1 MLVSSPAARLRN
13 NTRQDDNHSANRNRC
28 SRGSIFARSICA
40 IIALAVL
47 LLPGAASVYAQAN
60 VEGQWQT
67 LSTTMP
73 INPVHVSLMHNGQ
86 ILVVSGSG
94 NYPPDT
100 NYQAAIWNP
109 SNNSVTT
116 QTIGWDM
123 FCSGMIALPDG
134 REMIFGG
141 TLQYDPFHG
150 WQRTSIYDPATGQFS
165 DMQDMAHGRWYP
177 TPTEL
182 SDGRLLVFSGLDE
195 NGNTNPEVEIYKVA
209 SGWSTPYTA
218 PWVPPLYPR
227 MHLLPNGNVF
237 YSGWST
243 QSQYFFPSSNTW
255 SGTVA
260 TTNYGGNRT
269 YGSSVLL
276 PLTPANGYAPKV
288 MIFGGGNPATAT
300 TEIIDLSVPSP
311 AWAPGPSMSEP
322 RIEMNATLLPNGNIV
337 TLGGSLNDED
347 GSTASLAADLFNTTG
362 TITVGP
368 AGTEAYDRLYHSV
381 SVLLPDGTVWV
392 AGGNPVRG
400 TYVNAVEIYSPPY
413 LFNADGSAAT
423 RPTIS
428 SISSGVV
435 GYGSSFQVQ
444 TPSPSSIA
452 SVVLMKLSST
462 THAFNMDQRLVGL
475 NFTIGS
481 GPLTGSLVVTG
492 PPNGNIAPPG
502 YYMLFLLNGS
512 GVPSIAQFIQ
522 VSATPTDT
530 PPKGTITSPA
540 GNVVIE
546 PGQSVVFA
554 GSGVASSGSIASYSW
569 SLRGGTPNSNAAAS
583 PGSVEYSTPG
593 TYTASLTVVDSAG
606 NWDPSPP
613 TRTIQVRQ
621 LAPIISSVVPN
632 SGSQGQSNIT
642 ATVTGSNFQ
651 PGVTCSFGA
660 SITVSSCT
668 ANSGT
673 QITAI
678 ISVQYNAPVGS
689 SNITVV
695 NPDGGSGT
703 LPNGFTVVTGVPGPP
718 PTLTSV
724 SPNTAE
730 QNSSQLSFSLTGSNF
745 LPNPTCTFGE
755 GIIVNTCVYS
765 SPTLLTANITIPV
778 NTFIA
783 PSNVNVTNA
792 DGQSSTLVNGFTI
805 VSNPNG
811 FTPILL
817 RGGAAAAYTD
827 TQGIAW
833 SADEDFVG
841 GRFDSV
847 THAIAGAIDPVV
859 YQSERYGDFTYQFAV
874 PNGSYNVTLKFSE
887 NYWTSP
893 GQRVFNVAINGTQ
906 VLQNFDIIAAAGAPF
921 TAIDKEFN
929 ATASGGTLSIQFT
942 SGSADLPKISA
953 IQITSASGISVQLTP
968 TTASLSASQTQQF
981 TPLVTGTTATGVIWS
996 FSPQLGTLSSTGLY
1010 TAPASI
1016 TAPQKTIN
1024 VVATSVAD
1032 PTRFATSVVTL
1043 LPPAGASA
1051 PILVNSGGP
1060 AYIDSMDNFWAADN
1074 GSNGGETSSTTHAI
1088 ANTPDPTLYQTD
1100 RYGDFSYQFT
1110 VPNGAYSVTLK
1121 FAEIYFTS
1129 PGQRVF
1135 NVAINGT
1142 AVLTNFDIVA
1152 AAGAANTAIDQTFPV
1167 IVTGGSITIQ
1177 FTSGLAN
1184 LPKVNAVEISS
1195 TSTVSVQM
1203 SPTTISLYAS
1213 QAQQFTASVTG
1224 STNTAV
1230 NWTLNPQVGTLTA
1243 TGLYTAPASITA
1255 PQTVNVIATSQ
1266 AASTQSAVATVNL
1279 LPPVGLFAP
1288 IFVNA
1293 GGNAYTDT
1301 LGNSWAADNSFT
1313 GGQASSTTQTI
1324 ANTPDPTLY
1333 QTERFGDFSYEFTVP
1348 NGAYNVKLKFAE
1360 IYWSSPGQRVFNV
1373 AINGTPVLTGFDIV
1387 AAAGAP
1393 YTAIDETFPVTV
1405 TGSSITIQFST
1416 GAANYPKVSAVEINP
1431 SSAVSVQVSPTTVSL
1446 SASQAQQFTATVTGS
1461 TNTAVNWTFSPQVGT
1476 LTATGLYTAPAS
1488 ITTAQTVHV
1497 TATSQA
1503 AGTQSA
1509 VATVNLLPPVGS
1521 FAPIFVNAGGNAYTD
1536 TLGNSWAADNGFIG
1550 GEAAST
1556 THAIADTPDP
1566 TLYQTERYGDFSYQ
1580 FTVPNGSY
1588 NVKLKFAEIYWTSP
1602 GQRIFNVAING
1613 TEVLSDFDIVA
1624 AAGSADTAI
1633 DESFPVTVTGGSITI
1648 QFTSGPANLPKISAI
1663 EISAASTSG
1672 ISVQVSPA
1680 TVSLSASQAQQFTAT
1695 VTGSTN
1701 TAVTWTY
1708 SPQVGSLVTSGATA
1722 GLYTAPA
1729 SITTAQRVLVT
1740 ATSVADPTQS
1750 FSAAVS
1756 LMPPF
1761 SGIFVNAGGPAY
1773 TSTTSGQVWSA
1784 DQAFIGGLT
1793 ASTTKA
1799 IANTTDPTL
1808 YQTERYNDFSYQFAV
1823 PNGSYNVVLKF
1834 AEIYWTTTGQRI
1846 FNVSINGT
1854 PVLTNFDIVAAAG
1867 APLTAIDKTF
1877 PVTVTNN
1884 QVTIQF
1890 TSGPADLPK
1899 ISAIQIH

>member
-1 MLVSSPAARLRN
+1 MLVSVPATHFRDS
-13 NTRQDDNHSANRNRC
+13 THQDDKHSANG
-28 SRGSIFARSICA
+28 SRGSRGSNLARSICA
-40 IIALAVL
+40 LIALAVL
-47 LLPGAASVYAQAN
+47 LLPGAAGVHGQAN
-60 VEGQWQT
+60 VQGQWQT
-67 LSTTMP
+67 LTTTMP

-86 ILVVSGSG
+86 ILIVSGSG

-109 SNNSVTT
+109 SNNTVTT

-150 WQRTSIYDPATGQFS
+150 WQRTAIYDPATGQFA

-195 NGNTNPEVEIYKVA
+195 NGITNPQVEIYKVP

-237 YSGWST
+237 YSGWTT

-255 SGTVA
+255 SGTIA

-300 TEIIDLSVPSP
+300 TEIIDLSVASP
-311 AWAPGPSMSEP
+311 EWVSGPSMSEP
-322 RIEMNATLLPNGNIV
+322 RTEMNATMLPNGDIV
-337 TLGGSLNDED
+337 TIGGSLNDED
-347 GSTASLAADLFNTTG
+347 EKTASLAADLFNTTG

-368 AGTEAYDRLYHSV
+368 AGTESFDRLYHSV
-381 SVLLPDGTVWV
+381 SLLLPDGTVWV

-400 TYVNAVEIYSPPY
+400 TYVNEVEIYSPPY

-428 SISSGVV
+428 SVSPGII
-435 GYGSSFQVQ
+435 GYGTPFQVQ
-444 TPSPSSIA
+444 TPTPNSIS

-475 NFTIGS
+475 NFTVGS
-481 GPLTGSLVVTG
+481 GALTVTG

-502 YYMLFLLNGS
+502 YYMLFLLNTS
-512 GVPSIAQFIQ
+512 GVPSIAQFVQ

-540 GNVVIE
+540 GTVVIE

-554 GSGVASSGSIASYSW
+554 GSGVASTGSIASYSW
-569 SLRGGTPNSNAAAS
+569 SLRGATPNSSALAS
-583 PGSVEYSTPG
+583 PGAITYPTSG

-621 LAPIISSVVPN
+621 PAPIISSVVPN
-632 SGSQGQSNIT
+632 SGSQGQTNIT
-642 ATVTGSNFQ
+642 ATLSGSNFQ
-651 PGVTCSFGA
+651 TGVTCSFGA

-668 ANSGT
+668 ANSST
-673 QITAI
+673 QVTAI
-678 ISVQYNAPVGS
+678 ISVQYNAPVGPN
-689 SNITVV
+689 NITVV

-718 PTLTSV
+718 PVLTGV
-724 SPNTAE
+724 SPNTGE
-730 QNSSQLSFSLTGSNF
+730 QNSSELSFSLTGSNF

-755 GIIVNTCVYS
+755 GIIVNTCVYEAS
-765 SPTLLTANITIPV
+765 TLLIANITISST
-778 NTFIA
+778 TFIA
-783 PSNVNVTNA
+783 PGNVNVTNA
-792 DGQSSTLVNGFTI
+792 DGQSSTLVNGFTVI
-805 VSNPNG
+805 SNPNG

-827 TQGIAW
+827 IQSIVW
-833 SADEDFVG
+833 NADEDFLG
-841 GRFDSV
+841 GAVSST
-847 THAIAGAIDPVV
+847 THAIAGAIDQAV

-874 PNGSYNVTLKFSE
+874 PNGSYNVTLKFAEIFWSF
-887 NYWTSP
+887 P

-906 VLQNFDIIAAAGAPF
+906 VLQNFDIVAAAGAPF

-929 ATASGGTLSIQFT
+929 ATVTGGTLSVKFT
-942 SGSADLPKISA
+942 TGSADLPKISA
-953 IQITSASGISVQLTP
+953 IEITSASGVAVQLSP
-968 TTASLSASQTQQF
+968 PAVSLSASQTQQF
-981 TPLVTGTTATGVIWS
+981 TALVTGTTSTGVIWS

-1016 TAPQKTIN
+1016 IAPQKTIN
-1024 VVATSVAD
+1024 VVATSIAD
-1032 PTRFATSVVTL
+1032 PTRFASAVVTL
-1043 LPPAGASA
+1043 LPPAGATA
-1051 PILVNSGGP
+1051 PIFVNSGGP
-1060 AYIDSMDNFWAADN
+1060 NYIDSMDNFWAADY
-1074 GSNGGETSSTTHAI
+1074 GSIGGETSSTTHAI

-1152 AAGAANTAIDQTFPV
+1152 AAGSANTAIDESFPV

-1177 FTSGLAN
+1177 FSTGLAN
-1184 LPKVNAVEISS
+1184 YPKVSAVEISS
-1195 TSTVSVQM
+1195 TSPVSIQI
-1203 SPTTISLYAS
+1203 SPTTADLYSS
-1213 QAQQFTASVTG
+1213 QTQQFTTSVEG
-1224 STNTAV
+1224 SSNTAV
-1230 NWTLNPQVGTLTA
+1230 NWTFNPPVGTLT
-1243 TGLYTAPASITA
+1243 TNGLYTAPASITT
-1255 PQTVNVIATSQ
+1255 PQTVNVTATSQ
-1266 AASTQSAVATVNL
+1266 AVSTQSAVATVNL
-1279 LPPVGLFAP
+1279 LPPLGLFAPVFVNSGGPAYTDTLGNSWAADNSFTGGTADTTTHAIAGTPDPTLYQSERFGDFSYQFTVPNGAYNVKLKFAEIYWTAPGKRLFNVAINGTPVLTEFDIVATAGAPYTALDETFPVTVTGSSITIQFTSGLADYPKISAIEISPSSAVSVQISPTTASLYPSQAQQFTATVTGSSNTAVNWTFSPPVGTLTANGLYTAPASITTPQTVTVTATSQAVGTQAAVATVTLLPPVGAFAP
-1288 IFVNA
+1288 IFVNS
-1293 GGNAYTDT
+1293 GGKAYTDT

-1313 GGQASSTTQTI
+1313 GGQTSST
-1324 ANTPDPTLY
+1324 
-1333 QTERFGDFSYEFTVP
+1333 S
-1348 NGAYNVKLKFAE
+1348 
-1360 IYWSSPGQRVFNV
+1360 
-1373 AINGTPVLTGFDIV
+1373 
-1387 AAAGAP
+1387 
-1393 YTAIDETFPVTV
+1393 
-1405 TGSSITIQFST
+1405 
-1416 GAANYPKVSAVEINP
+1416 
-1431 SSAVSVQVSPTTVSL
+1431 
-1446 SASQAQQFTATVTGS
+1446 
-1461 TNTAVNWTFSPQVGT
+1461 
-1476 LTATGLYTAPAS
+1476 
-1488 ITTAQTVHV
+1488 
-1497 TATSQA
+1497 
-1503 AGTQSA
+1503 
-1509 VATVNLLPPVGS
+1509 
-1521 FAPIFVNAGGNAYTD
+1521 
-1536 TLGNSWAADNGFIG
+1536 
-1550 GEAAST
+1550 
-1556 THAIADTPDP
+1556 HAIAGTPDP

-1580 FTVPNGSY
+1580 FTVPNGIYS
-1588 NVKLKFAEIYWTSP
+1588 VTLKFAEIYWNSP
-1602 GQRIFNVAING
+1602 GQRVFNVAING
-1613 TEVLSDFDIVA
+1613 TAVLTDFDIIA
-1624 AAGSADTAI
+1624 AAGAADTAI
-1633 DESFPVTVTGGSITI
+1633 DESFPVTVTGSSITV
-1648 QFTSGPANLPKISAI
+1648 QFTTATADVPKISAI
-1663 EISAASTSG
+1663 EIKTSSGVG
-1672 ISVQVSPA
+1672 IQISP
-1680 TVSLSASQAQQFTAT
+1680 TTKSLLSAQSQQFAAT
-1695 VTGSTN
+1695 VTG
-1701 TAVTWTY
+1701 TANLGVTWTY
-1708 SPQVGSLVTSGATA
+1708 SPQIGSLVTSGATA

-1729 SITTAQRVLVT
+1729 SISAAQKILVT
-1740 ATSVADPTQS
+1740 ATSVADPTQAS
-1750 FSAAVS
+1750 TATVS
-1756 LMPPF
+1756 LIPPF
-1761 SGIFVNAGGPAY
+1761 SPILVNAGGPAY
-1773 TSTTSGQVWSA
+1773 TDSLAQVWSA
-1784 DQAFIGGLT
+1784 DEDFTGGNT
-1793 ASTTKA
+1793 AGTALA
-1799 IANTTDPTL
+1799 IANTADPTL
-1808 YQTERYNDFSYQFAV
+1808 YRTERYGDFSYQFAV
-1823 PNGSYNVVLKF
+1823 ANGSYNVVLKF
-1834 AEIYWTTTGQRI
+1834 AEIYWTTAGQRI

-1854 PVLTNFDIVAAAG
+1854 PVLTNFDIIAAAG

-1890 TSGPADLPK
+1890 TSGTADLPK
-1899 ISAIQIH
+1899 ISAIEIH

>member
-1 MLVSSPAARLRN
+1 MLVSSPAARLRDK
-13 NTRQDDNHSANRNRC
+13 TRQGDNHSANRKRC
-28 SRGSIFARSICA
+28 SRGSNLAGSICA

-47 LLPGAASVYAQAN
+47 LLPGAASVYGQAN

-134 REMIFGG
+134 REMVFGG

-243 QSQYFFPSSNTW
+243 QSQYFFTSSNTW
-255 SGTVA
+255 SGTIA

-300 TEIIDLSVPSP
+300 TEIIDLSDPSP
-311 AWAPGPSMSEP
+311 AWVTGPSMSEP
-322 RIEMNATLLPNGNIV
+322 RIEMNATMLPNGNIV

-381 SVLLPDGTVWV
+381 SLLLPDGTVWV

-400 TYVNAVEIYSPPY
+400 TYVNEVEIYSPPY
-413 LFNADGSAAT
+413 LFNPDGSAAT

-428 SISSGVV
+428 SISPGVV

-444 TPSPSSIA
+444 TPNAANIS

-481 GPLTGSLVVTG
+481 GALTVTG

-502 YYMLFLLNGS
+502 YYMLFLLNSS

-554 GSGVASSGSIASYSW
+554 GSGIASSGTIASYSW
-569 SLRGGTPNSNAAAS
+569 SLRGGTPNSNAAAN
-583 PGSVEYSTPG
+583 PGSIVYSTPG

-621 LAPIISSVVPN
+621 PAPIISSVVPN

-642 ATVTGSNFQ
+642 ATITGSNFQ

-673 QITAI
+673 QVTAI
-678 ISVQYNAPVGS
+678 ISVQFNAPVGPN
-689 SNITVV
+689 NITVV
-695 NPDGGSGT
+695 SPDGGSGT

-724 SPNTAE
+724 SPNSAE

-745 LPNPTCTFGE
+745 LPNPICTFGE

-765 SPTLLTANITIPV
+765 SSTLLTANITIPV
-778 NTFIA
+778 NTFVA

-805 VSNPNG
+805 ISNPNG

-817 RGGAAAAYTD
+817 RGGATAAYTD

-921 TAIDKEFN
+921 TAIDKEFD

-953 IQITSASGISVQLTP
+953 IQITSASGIAVQLNP
-968 TTASLSASQTQQF
+968 PAASLSASQTQQF

-1032 PTRFATSVVTL
+1032 PTRFAVSVVTL

-1152 AAGAANTAIDQTFPV
+1152 AAGAANTAIDESFPV
-1167 IVTGGSITIQ
+1167 IVTGDSITIQ

-1184 LPKVNAVEISS
+1184 FPKINAVEISS
-1195 TSTVSVQM
+1195 TSTVSVQI
-1203 SPTTISLYAS
+1203 SPTTEDLYAS

-1230 NWTLNPQVGTLTA
+1230 NWTFNPQVGTLSA
-1243 TGLYTAPASITA
+1243 SGLYTAPASITT

-1279 LPPVGLFAP
+1279 LPPVGLFSP

-1301 LGNSWAADNSFT
+1301 LGNSWAADDSFT
-1313 GGQASSTTQTI
+1313 GGESSSTTHTI

-1333 QTERFGDFSYEFTVP
+1333 QSERYGDFSYQFTVP

-1373 AINGTPVLTGFDIV
+1373 TINGTPVLTGFDII

-1416 GAANYPKVSAVEINP
+1416 GAANLPKVSAVEINP
-1431 SSAVSVQVSPTTVSL
+1431 SSAVSVQISPTTTSL
-1446 SASQAQQFTATVTGS
+1446 YASQAQQFTASVTGS

-1476 LTATGLYTAPAS
+1476 LTASGLYTAPAS
-1488 ITTAQTVHV
+1488 ITSAQTVHV

-1503 AGTQSA
+1503 ASTQSA
-1509 VATVNLLPPVGS
+1509 VATVNLLPPAGS
-1521 FAPIFVNAGGNAYTD
+1521 FVPIFVNAGGNAYTD
-1536 TLGNSWAADNGFIG
+1536 TLGNSWAADESFTG
-1550 GEAAST
+1550 GQSAST
-1556 THAIADTPDP
+1556 THTITNTPNP

-1588 NVKLKFAEIYWTSP
+1588 SVILKFAEIYWSSP
-1602 GQRIFNVAING
+1602 AQRVFNVAING
-1613 TEVLSDFDIVA
+1613 TAVLTDFDIVA
-1624 AAGSADTAI
+1624 AAGAPYTAI
-1633 DESFPVTVTGGSITI
+1633 DETFPVTVTGSSITI
-1648 QFTSGPANLPKISAI
+1648 QFTTGTADLPKISAI
-1663 EISAASTSG
+1663 EIKAASGVG
-1672 ISVQVSPA
+1672 IQISP
-1680 TVSLSASQAQQFTAT
+1680 TSASPLAGQSQQFGAT
-1695 VTGSTN
+1695 VTGTTN
-1701 TAVTWTY
+1701 LGVTWTY

-1729 SITTAQRVLVT
+1729 SIASTQKVLVT
-1740 ATSVADPTQS
+1740 ATSVADTTQ
-1750 FSAAVS
+1750 FSTAAVS
-1756 LMPPF
+1756 LIAPF
-1761 SGIFVNAGGPAY
+1761 SPILVNSGGPTY
-1773 TSTTSGQVWSA
+1773 TDSLAQVWSA
-1784 DQAFIGGLT
+1784 DENFIGGLT
-1793 ASTTKA
+1793 ASTAKA
-1799 IANTTDPTL
+1799 IANTADPTL
-1808 YQTERYNDFSYQFAV
+1808 YRTERYGDFSYQFSVA
-1823 PNGSYNVVLKF
+1823 NGSYNVVLKF
-1834 AEIYWTTTGQRI
+1834 AEIYWTTAGQRV

-1854 PVLTNFDIVAAAG
+1854 PVLTNFDIIAAAG

-1890 TSGPADLPK
+1890 TSGSADLPK